1 MEIGDKGKIQR
12 RGRHAEKSCSLDVT
26 KLLAR
31 NSQQLWLPVQELHR
45 VRPSTISSEMREVDA
60 LIPSEEPLAVD
71 GCWQQGFH
79 FSSAV

>member
-1 MEIGDKGKIQR
+1 MLRKAAFWMWQ
-12 RGRHAEKSCSLDVT
+12 SCWL
-26 KLLAR
+26 R

-45 VRPSTISSEMREVDA
+45 VRPSTISSEMRELDA

-71 GCWQQGFH
+71 GCWQQGCH